1 MYDTWKCQRYK
12 QKSVV
17 GWQVIDKVE
26 QMNSTMGKDRN
37 TKQETLNS
45 DLISFNAKKTI
56 NNMNTID
63 ITIVYQYQRYYIIYP
78 KHKLQLQ

>member
-12 QKSVV
+12 QKSIV

-45 DLISFNAKKTI
+45 DLISFNAKKLS
-56 NNMNTID
+56 
-63 ITIVYQYQRYYIIYP
+63 ITWILLISQ
-78 KHKLQLQ
+78 